1 MKNTHKLLLIS
12 SIMSLCSCASP
23 AQNSS
28 AQSGFKISST
38 QYEGES
44 TVRIYQVT
52 FDWDGKKPVSA
63 RLDMEFIAKNG
74 EPIADSARYGLLM
87 REISP
92 VMVRKGHDSFS
103 GLYGV
108 CGFYYDFDCTEKI
121 GYEDVATHDLDIY
134 YFLE

>member
-12 SIMSLCSCASP
+12 SIMSLCSCTSP

-63 RLDMEFIAKNG
+63 RLDMEFTAKNG
-74 EPIADSARYGLLM
+74 EPIAD
-87 REISP
+87 RERWDALGDELDPDLSKLTGDGYYHI
-92 VMVRKGHDSFS
+92 F
-103 GLYGV
+103 Y
-108 CGFYYDFDCTEKI
+108 FYYDIDCTRFVEFSDI
-121 GYEDVATHDLDIY
+121 STHDLNLFY
-134 YFLE
+134 YISG